1 MHARSLCLSL
11 RRKTVKEDVMTVVS
25 SKEFRARQ
33 SHYLRMVRSGEHVVL
48 RSRGGRY
55 RVTFEPTT
63 EDSEEEQTDESA
75 RDVTAEIC
83 QAMKDWRDYLNG
95 DETKMLSWEEFLDA
109 VQN

>member
-1 MHARSLCLSL
+1 
-11 RRKTVKEDVMTVVS
+11 MTVVS

-33 SHYLRMVRSGEHVVL
+33 SHYLRMVRSGEHVIL

-63 EDSEEEQTDESA
+63 EDSEEEPQ
-75 RDVTAEIC
+75 RDITAEIC